1 MIGSFFSFLLT
12 FFRIKITTHRSASIF
27 IHTQHT
33 THTFASAPH
42 NSSHTH
48 TKQNTTHTHTH
59 VVDEWRQQKTY
70 IHHSQDQLT
79 FVLGTIRFKFFAL
92 RRATQGS
99 GMYYTPFGVL
109 IFGGEKVQ
117 ETQWEKER

>member
-1 MIGSFFSFLLT
+1 MIGKFFLLFLSMNLFQYKNHNT
-12 FFRIKITTHRSASIF
+12 EIRMRISASIS

-33 THTFASAPH
+33 PLPLLRTTPHT
-42 NSSHTH
+42 
-48 TKQNTTHTHTH
+48 QNTTHAH